1 MREGPRAED
10 LRMVEST
17 PAPAPGWYP
26 DGVTPDVLR
35 WFDGAA
41 WTERVVA
48 DPARPV
54 PPARPAVGVTNGAAW
69 APADPGRTASAV
81 PAHARSGAPS
91 SPAGDPYAAPA
102 PGSPPPVRATA
113 IAVHPTYPAYPTYP
127 AAGPWYPQQAARQGP
142 GPREAVHWMLPV
154 GRSWQSIVAGYA
166 GLLGLGIWVLGPFA
180 IWFGL
185 WALRRASTGGH
196 GRGRAVFGII
206 AGTVATALMA
216 LVLTTGLLDV
226 PV

>member
-1 MREGPRAED
+1 
-10 LRMVEST
+10 MVEST

-26 DGVTPDVLR
+26 DGVTPGVLR

-54 PPARPAVGVTNGAAW
+54 APPPAAVAVAPGAAW
-69 APADPGRTASAV
+69 APVG
-81 PAHARSGAPS
+81 H
-91 SPAGDPYAAPA
+91 PYAAPA
-102 PGSPPPVRATA
+102 PGWSAPARTTA
-113 IAVHPTYPAYPTYP
+113 
-127 AAGPWYPQQAARQGP
+127 AAGAVPWYPHAPARSGP
-142 GPREAVHWMLPV
+142 GPREALHWVLPV
-154 GRSWQSIVAGYA
+154 GRSWQSIVAGYV

-196 GRGRAVFGII
+196 GRGRAVFGIV
-206 AGTVATALMA
+206 AGTVGTALMVLTVVTG
-216 LVLTTGLLDV
+216 LVLD
-226 PV
+226 PA

>member
-1 MREGPRAED
+1 
-10 LRMVEST
+10 
-17 PAPAPGWYP
+17 
-26 DGVTPDVLR
+26 
-35 WFDGAA
+35 
-41 WTERVVA
+41 
-48 DPARPV
+48 
-54 PPARPAVGVTNGAAW
+54 
-69 APADPGRTASAV
+69 
-81 PAHARSGAPS
+81 
-91 SPAGDPYAAPA
+91 
-102 PGSPPPVRATA
+102 
-113 IAVHPTYPAYPTYP
+113 
-127 AAGPWYPQQAARQGP
+127 
-142 GPREAVHWMLPV
+142 MLPV